1 MAPPPTIRIVK
12 SRDMSV
18 YNGQRVVGKRK
29 RMLAYCEQHGVNVPP
44 AFHHLETIYP
54 IAVVDISIPQRPRLL
69 PATFYNAAGV
79 IEYLK
84 DENKYPGNY
93 KVLDF
98 ERGFE
103 YVLASPI
110 SYERG
115 PAFDNRKD
123 ADEVR

>member
-1 MAPPPTIRIVK
+1 
-12 SRDMSV
+12 MSV
-18 YNGQRVVGKRK
+18 FDGQRIASKRV
-29 RMLAYCEQHGVNVPP
+29 RILAYCEQHAVSVPP
-44 AFHHLETIYP
+44 AFHQLETIYP

-69 PATFYNAAGV
+69 PTTLYNTKGV
-79 IEYLK
+79 VEYLK

-93 KVLDF
+93 TVLDF

-103 YVLASPI
+103 YVLVSPI
-110 SYERG
+110 GFERG